1 MAAMGSLMGMAMK
14 KLKGKA
20 DGKLVNRLIKEK
32 LIKLVDDR

>member
-1 MAAMGSLMGMAMK
+1 MGMAMK
-14 KLKGKA
+14 ELKGKT